1 MRRTKFTIPILV
13 IAIAGSAGILVVLGL
28 GGYFNSTPFTGTT
41 VHFTI
46 IEESTGPLEGM
57 NGSYYHGFNTW
68 PIIQVNKGD
77 KVVINVMNNSTSEPH
92 GFSISHYFPAGA
104 TISARQSY
112 DVTFIATEAGNF
124 TIYCNIQCSIHPF
137 MEQGL
142 LTVK

>member
-1 MRRTKFTIPILV
+1 MRPNRLTIPILA
-13 IAIAGSAGILVVLGL
+13 IAIVGSAGIIGVLAYDGF
-28 GGYFNSTPFTGTT
+28 FNLSPFTGTT

-92 GFSISHYFPAGA
+92 GFSITHYFPAGA
-104 TISARQSY
+104 TIGARQSY
-112 DVTFIATEAGNF
+112 NVIFIASQAGNF

-142 LTVK
+142 LMVK